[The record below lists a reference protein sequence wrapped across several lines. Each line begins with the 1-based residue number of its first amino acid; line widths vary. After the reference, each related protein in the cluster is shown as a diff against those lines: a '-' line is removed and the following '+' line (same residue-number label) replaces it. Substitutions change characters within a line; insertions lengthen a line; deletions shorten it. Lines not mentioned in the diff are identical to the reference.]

1 MIITGDLHGDPV
13 RFSKRSMQQ
22 HPMKDDEIVVICGDF
37 GLSWADDK
45 SDKYW
50 LDWLSKNAN
59 LLLYSFPVKEW
70 HGGRVHELRPNVL
83 HLMRGEI
90 FEIDGLR
97 VLAFG
102 GAASHDKEARK
113 PYISWWPEEIPN
125 AADFENACKNLGSVG
140 WEVDLA
146 LTHTAPGSIVQLL
159 VDNTGQNDDPTCKML
174 YAIQNKL
181 IFQHWYL

>member
-1 MIITGDLHGDPV
+1 M
-13 RFSKRSMQQ
+13 
-22 HPMKDDEIVVICGDF
+22 
-37 GLSWADDK
+37 
-45 SDKYW
+45 
-50 LDWLSKNAN
+50 
-59 LLLYSFPVKEW
+59 
-70 HGGRVHELRPNVL
+70 HELRPNVL

-174 YAIQNKL
+174 DAIQNKL